1 MLVRHYQLLLEL
13 LWLPLLPLVLFKIL
27 NIAAGC
33 TGALAW
39 ILMDYF
45 TSKKLSG
52 VAFCSGALAGLVGIT
67 PACGYVAP
75 WAALI
80 IGLVSGVVC
89 HLATHL
95 KHMLGFDDA
104 LDAFAVHGIGG
115 LVGTMLTGVFAQRW
129 IALLDGTDI
138 KGGLI
143 DGNAIQIVYQLAS
156 CIAVPMYAFLG
167 TVAILFIIN
176 RIPGCHIRSTKEE
189 ELLGGDLAELGEL
202 AYNVKSESVFSVSLF
217 PVVEKLAPISR
228 DLSMSRSSNVSKNES
243 NVRESKVSGLEVYV
257 AK

>member
-143 DGNAIQIVYQLAS
+143 DGNVAQILYQLIS
-156 CIAVPMYAFLG
+156 CCAIPVYAFFG
-167 TVAILFIIN
+167 TLAILFIIN
-176 RIPGCHIRSTKEE
+176 LIPGCHVRSTHEE

-202 AYNVKSESVFSVSLF
+202 AYNEKTESIFSVTQM
-217 PVVEKLAPISR
+217 PNVGKVAPISS
-228 DLSMSRSSNVSKNES
+228 DLSRSRSSIAS
-243 NVRESKVSGLEVYV
+243 NPGSDVRESKVSGLEVYV